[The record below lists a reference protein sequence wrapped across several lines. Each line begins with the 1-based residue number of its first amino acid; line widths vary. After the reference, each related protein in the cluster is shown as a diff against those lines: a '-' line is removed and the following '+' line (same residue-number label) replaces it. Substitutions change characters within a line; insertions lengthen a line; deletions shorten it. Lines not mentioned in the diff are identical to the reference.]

1 MELISAESELGQ
13 RNLSWSPCN
22 ASSAKAGS
30 TRPKTAR
37 HQRTP
42 VVLVVKTTARATAK
56 TAANSSVCPVKATYM
71 PAGTEPA
78 RSSNE
83 DLKATTTDTWKTT
96 YPTFL
101 PTRTGR

>member
-1 MELISAESELGQ
+1 MESISVESELGR

-22 ASSAKAGS
+22 ASSAEAGN
-30 TRPKTAR
+30 TRPKTAWHR
-37 HQRTP
+37 RTP
-42 VVLVVKTTARATAK
+42 AVLVAKTTTQATAK
-56 TAANSSVCPVKATYM
+56 TAASSSVHPVKATHM

-83 DLKATTTDTWKTT
+83 DVKATTTDTQKTT
-96 YPTFL
+96 CPTFL